1 MMGGVYYNVD
11 AVFFD
16 DARRRASVGDGRR
29 EEQRLV
35 AEISTLCKKQAGRQA
50 GRTRRRACFGFFL
63 NWSTLLLP
71 TSSRSVCLRLRLRLR
86 LGDVSLRFVSCTE
99 AKWMGTADLYRTSL
113 GSLYLRLFTVTC
125 LSNMRVCRH
134 VCVCV
139 LWCWIVSRLY
149 VVCVSCCCCLVQRV
163 LGSQSGVGVI
173 L

>member
-1 MMGGVYYNVD
+1 MWTQCSSTT
-11 AVFFD
+11 
-16 DARRRASVGDGRR
+16 RGDGRPSGTG
-29 EEQRLV
+29 EEKNKDSSRRFPRF
-35 AEISTLCKKQAGRQA
+35 AKSRQAGRQA
-50 GRTRRRACFGFFL
+50 GRGAARVSVFFL

-113 GSLYLRLFTVTC
+113 GSLYLRLFTVTY